1 MKIFF
6 FMGRNSSNR
15 SGVSW
20 KIWKIGRKGR
30 VVTVSWGPAR
40 LKGRRPVLDP
50 SARALEYRFS
60 SPDDAG
66 RFEAKKIGEKLRK
79 GYERRTRWR

>member
-1 MKIFF
+1 MWVALRLSAIVSQTGDRMKVLF

-20 KIWKIGRKGR
+20 KIWKIRRKGR

-40 LKGRRPVLDP
+40 HQGASLC
-50 SARALEYRFS
+50 
-60 SPDDAG
+60 
-66 RFEAKKIGEKLRK
+66 
-79 GYERRTRWR
+79 

>member
-1 MKIFF
+1 MKILF

-40 LKGRRPVLDP
+40 LHDRKPVLAS
-50 SARALEYRFS
+50 SARVLEYRFAS
-60 SPDDAG
+60 LEEA
-66 RFEAKKIGEKLRK
+66 RKFEAKKLNEKGNK
-79 GYERRTRWR
+79 GYQRRTRWR